1 MRHTTT
7 NTQYSHKFF
16 SLDRRQLHIIAVTFD
31 RQKQMSK
38 RELQDQALENSG
50 VSYEES
56 LLASQLTPTVY
67 ERLQEDGELCVYF
80 KIKERTIS
88 FSEKNLIL
96 SAFLNL

>member
-1 MRHTTT
+1 
-7 NTQYSHKFF
+7 
-16 SLDRRQLHIIAVTFD
+16 
-31 RQKQMSK
+31 MSK

-88 FSEKNLIL
+88 F
-96 SAFLNL
+96 

>member
-1 MRHTTT
+1 
-7 NTQYSHKFF
+7 
-16 SLDRRQLHIIAVTFD
+16 
-31 RQKQMSK
+31 MSK

-80 KIKERTIS
+80 NQGT
-88 FSEKNLIL
+88 NDIL
-96 SAFLNL
+96 LGKQSHL